1 MKHTYNSKYQARL
14 GNNPAG
20 NQSVIIPDMV
30 ATHQKDFDGKTF
42 FALKPADGTYHYGSP
57 YLINGCYRIR
67 VKLRGDWYGLHT
79 SGTGD
84 MIVQRV

>member
-1 MKHTYNSKYQARL
+1 MSKYTYSGTHAVL
-14 GNNPAG
+14 GK
-20 NQSVIIPDMV
+20 SVCQNITVEIPDQV
-30 ATHQKDFDGKTF
+30 SADQKKYDGKTF
-42 FALKPADGTYHYGSP
+42 PAKLASYGAAR
-57 YLINGCYRIR
+57 IIR